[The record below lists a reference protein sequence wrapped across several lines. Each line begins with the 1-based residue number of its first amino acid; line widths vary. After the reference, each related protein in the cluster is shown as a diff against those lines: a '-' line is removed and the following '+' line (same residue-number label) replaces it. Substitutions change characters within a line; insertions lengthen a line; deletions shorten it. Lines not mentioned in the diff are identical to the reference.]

1 MPNIPKS
8 FSLLSRE
15 GISPVFNTSQII
27 LSKYYKTIQ
36 KGSEN
41 MAKKKIISDE
51 PRPKLRPA
59 LSEEARENQL
69 IALAMDE
76 VEKRIRNGTASSQ
89 EICHFLKLGTQ
100 EKKLERE
107 KLKKENE
114 LLVAKT
120 DALKSS
126 KMVEELYRE
135 AIKAF
140 GIYSG
145 KDDED
150 DIIDE
155 F

>member
-1 MPNIPKS
+1 
-8 FSLLSRE
+8 
-15 GISPVFNTSQII
+15 
-27 LSKYYKTIQ
+27 
-36 KGSEN
+36 
-41 MAKKKIISDE
+41 MAKRKIVSE
-51 PRPKLRPA
+51 ESKPKLRPA
-59 LSEEARENQL
+59 LTEDAREKQL

-100 EKKLERE
+100 EKKLERL
-107 KLKKENE
+107 KLEKENE

-120 DALKSS
+120 EALKSA
-126 KMVEELYRE
+126 KLVEELYRD

-145 KDDED
+145 HEEENES
-150 DIIDE
+150 DI

>member
-1 MPNIPKS
+1 
-8 FSLLSRE
+8 
-15 GISPVFNTSQII
+15 
-27 LSKYYKTIQ
+27 
-36 KGSEN
+36 
-41 MAKKKIISDE
+41 MAKRKIVSE
-51 PRPKLRPA
+51 ETLPKLRPA
-59 LSEEARENQL
+59 LSEEARENQM

-89 EICHFLKLGTQ
+89 ELVHFLKLGTQ

-120 DALKSS
+120 EALKSA
-126 KMVEELYRE
+126 KQVEELYKE

-145 KDDED
+145 SD
-150 DIIDE
+150 DIDE
-155 F
+155 PEPF